1 MYETVVFENDPL
13 FTTANE
19 DPFLTIVND
28 PFLNNEEKMKNE
40 TIIFENDH
48 LKKISFFKNGGF
60 LK

>member
-28 PFLNNEEKMKNE
+28 PFQNNIEKMKNKKLLD
-40 TIIFENDH
+40 FEPIHALCNFQDE
-48 LKKISFFKNGGF
+48 
-60 LK
+60 

>member
-1 MYETVVFENDPL
+1 VYETVVFENDPL

-28 PFLNNEEKMKNE
+28 PFQNNIEKMKNE

-48 LKKISFFKNGGF
+48 LKKNIFF
-60 LK
+60 